1 MTKKEIAELRKALTH
16 EYLTIRRIF
25 HMYVSNENEVIW
37 RAQEDFQLLE
47 EDVQNRIREI
57 LREVLSTSFQV
68 KVHPAE
74 VEQQAGLYTILRD
87 AQNTEEI
94 KALQQG
100 LLEGYAH
107 SDPYYA
113 LAAEIIYDVPGK
125 TSDEEEMFDASEE
138 TYTALLSAVCPAK
151 LSEASLGYTTERI
164 GQLERRWEIRKP
176 VVGFLYPSFRD
187 RCMDLN
193 EAVFYTKIPGTEPI
207 IQRIFQMREE
217 NIPETKSEK
226 KDRLA
231 SLLTAVRLSPE
242 EAAAVTESIQEMAEE
257 RPEAILDRREI
268 MDILQE
274 NTDAD
279 LDGLEELYEKNIA
292 QEIPVSIVVEK
303 KIKISTD
310 TCEVKINTDHAE
322 MIRDEVIDGVR
333 YICVPADGDITV
345 NGIKTSGKQRN
356 REQKADAYSELG
368 EQTDE

>member
-1 MTKKEIAELRKALTH
+1 
-16 EYLTIRRIF
+16 
-25 HMYVSNENEVIW
+25 VSNENEVIW

-74 VEQQAGLYTILRD
+74 VEQQAVLYTILRD

-125 TSDEEEMFDASEE
+125 ASDEEEMFDASDE
-138 TYTALLSAVCPAK
+138 TYTALLTAVCPAK

-164 GQLERRWEIRKP
+164 RQLERRWEIRKP

-187 RCMDLN
+187 RSTDLN

-207 IQRIFQMREE
+207 IQKIFQMREE

-226 KDRLA
+226 RDRLA

-242 EAAAVTESIQEMAEE
+242 EAAAVTESIQEIAEE
-257 RPEAILDRREI
+257 RPEAILDKREI
-268 MDILQE
+268 TALLQE

-279 LDGLEELYEKNIA
+279 LEDLETLYEENIP
-292 QEIPVSIVVEK
+292 QEIPVSIVVDK
-303 KIKISTD
+303 RIKISTD

-322 MIRDEVIDGVR
+322 MIRDEVIDGIR
-333 YICVPADGDITV
+333 YICVPADGNITV
-345 NGIKTSGKQRN
+345 NGITTSGRN
-356 REQKADAYSELG
+356 RDRRPEETDTDYLLE
-368 EQTDE
+368 TDE